1 MHLNS
6 PSLQSRGNENM
17 ASERRVV
24 ITGLGAVTPLG
35 IGTEAYW
42 QGLLAGRSGVN
53 VVTDFDCSA
62 ISTRIAAQVKG
73 FIPEDYMDRKEVK
86 RMDRFAQF
94 AAAASKLAL
103 ADSGLDITDD
113 NRDRVGVFIGSGIGG
128 IQTFE
133 EQHRKMMEGGLGR
146 VSPFF
151 IPMMIANMGTGNVA
165 KMLGAQGPSETAVTA
180 CATSTNSI
188 GDAYQVI
195 KRGEADAVIAGGSE
209 AAVCP
214 ISMAGFSNMKAMSTR
229 NDDPE
234 QASRPFDTGRD
245 GFILG
250 EGGGI
255 LILEELA
262 AAQARGAHIYAEII
276 GYGMSND
283 AYDMV
288 HPAPEGAGAA
298 RAMTAALKSACVP
311 PTAVG
316 YINAHGTSTPA
327 GDVLEVQ
334 AIKSVFG
341 SHARRLAVSSTKSM
355 TGHLLGAAGAI
366 EAIAV
371 ALALHHGILP
381 PTTNLQHP
389 DPDCDLDFV
398 PNKAR
403 EQQVDIALSNSFGFG
418 GHNATLVFKRWS
430 DE

>member
-1 MHLNS
+1 
-6 PSLQSRGNENM
+6 M
-17 ASERRVV
+17 ANERRIVV
-24 ITGLGAVTPLG
+24 TGLGAVTPLG
-35 IGTEAYW
+35 IGTDLYW
-42 QGLLAGRSGVN
+42 NGLLAGRSGVN
-53 VVTDFDCSA
+53 VVENFDCSA

-73 FIPEDYMDRKEVK
+73 FVPEDYLDRKEAK

-94 AAAASKLAL
+94 AAAASKMAV
-103 ADSGLDITDD
+103 ADANLPITDET
-113 NRDRVGVFIGSGIGG
+113 RARVGVFIGSGIGG

-133 EQHRKMMEGGLGR
+133 DQHRKLIEGGLGR

-165 KMLGAQGPSETAVTA
+165 KLLGAQGPSETAVTA

-188 GDAYQVI
+188 GDAYAVI
-195 KRGEADAVIAGGSE
+195 KRGEADAIVAGGAE
-209 AAVCP
+209 AAVTP

-234 QASRPFDTGRD
+234 HASRPFDTGRD

-250 EGGGI
+250 EGSGI
-255 LILEELA
+255 LILEELEF
-262 AAQARGAHIYAEII
+262 AQAHGAKIYAEII

-298 RAMTAALKSACVP
+298 RAMNAALKSACLS
-311 PTAVG
+311 PTAIG

-341 SHARRLAVSSTKSM
+341 AHARLLAVSSTKSM

-371 ALALHHGILP
+371 TLALQTGVLP
-381 PTTNLQHP
+381 PTMNLQNP
-389 DPDCDLDFV
+389 DPECDLDFV
-398 PNKAR
+398 PNAPR

-430 DE
+430 GE

>member
-1 MHLNS
+1 M
-6 PSLQSRGNENM
+6 
-17 ASERRVV
+17 V
-24 ITGLGAVTPLG
+24 TGLGAVTPLG

-42 QGLLAGRSGVN
+42 QGLLAGRSGVSPIE
-53 VVTDFDCSA
+53 DFDCSA
-62 ISTRIAAQVKG
+62 IATRIAAQVKD
-73 FIPEDYMDRKEVK
+73 FRSENYLDRKEAK

-94 AAAASKLAL
+94 AAAASKMAVADAAL
-103 ADSGLDITDD
+103 PINDETRA
-113 NRDRVGVFIGSGIGG
+113 RVGVFIGSGIGG
-128 IQTFE
+128 IATFE

-165 KMLGAQGPSETAVTA
+165 KLLGAQGPSETAVTA

-188 GDAYQVI
+188 GDAYLVI
-195 KRGEADAVIAGGSE
+195 KRGEADAILAGGTE
-209 AAVCP
+209 AAVVP
-214 ISMAGFSNMKAMSTR
+214 ISMAGFSNMKAMTTR

-234 QASRPFDTGRD
+234 HASRPFDVGRD

-250 EGGGI
+250 EGSGI
-255 LILEELA
+255 LILEELETA
-262 AAQARGAHIYAEII
+262 RSRGAKIYAEVI

-298 RAMTAALKSACVP
+298 RAMTAALKSACISAD
-311 PTAVG
+311 TVG

-355 TGHLLGAAGAI
+355 TGHLLGAAGAV
-366 EAIAV
+366 EAIATV
-371 ALALHHGILP
+371 LALQSGILP
-381 PTTNLQHP
+381 PTMNLETP
-389 DPDCDLDFV
+389 DPECDLDFI

-403 EQQVDIALSNSFGFG
+403 EQQVDIAVSNSFGFG

-430 DE
+430 GE